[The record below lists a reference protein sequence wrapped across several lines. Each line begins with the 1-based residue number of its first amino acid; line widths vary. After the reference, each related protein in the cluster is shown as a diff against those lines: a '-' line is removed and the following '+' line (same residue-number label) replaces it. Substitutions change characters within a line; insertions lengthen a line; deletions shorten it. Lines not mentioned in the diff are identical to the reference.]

1 MSYRTIKRLLGET
14 SLERKCRLLLGGGFL
29 VLILVGFFFANRQ
42 TERLV
47 WDQNVRTALYLVDNV
62 LREKH
67 LTGLTKELER
77 EVIVTPTPKAK
88 ALAEFIKQDTAPSES
103 ISATNRSY
111 VSRFLR
117 PPSHLPPP
125 STWVEY
131 KPSSDYS
138 TALFKKLCD
147 NNLDEL
153 KDSDEKPSEFT
164 YMRAVRIGKRCL
176 ECHPTDFEKTK
187 LGIKSYSDGELM
199 GAVNIRFPL
208 EETELVLNVN
218 RAILL
223 SFAIGTALLAML
235 FAYIIVRYV
244 IVKPVAHLKE
254 VSEEIAQGNLAVRSE
269 INTGDEFQELSQAFN
284 RMLRSL
290 VSMQDALKK
299 VNTDLD
305 QRLDDLAN
313 ANMAL
318 FEMNRLKSDFLATIS
333 HELRTPLNSILGF
346 GEMLEHEDSIP
357 EKKRRWVQNILGS
370 GRVLL
375 GPINDILD
383 LAKLEAGKMQVS
395 LEEFSLRDLVESQ
408 AAMVRPLAD
417 QKNIQLTTD
426 VDPGLPILKQDGKK
440 LAQILNNLL
449 SNAIKFTPEGGTVQ
463 VVARQDRAHFLLSVR
478 DNGIG
483 IAPEDQKLVFEKFR
497 QTGSTLT
504 RQHGGTGLGLSIV
517 RELTKLLGGEDV
529 HLESQLGRGSVFT
542 IRLPIQLSDAPADEL
557 SLGRSGINLTGDPRR
572 GETRFFSSAGTQG

>member
-14 SLERKCRLLLGGGFL
+14 SLERKCRFLLGGGFL
-29 VLILVGFFFANRQ
+29 VLILIGFFFANRQ
-42 TERLV
+42 TESLV
-47 WDQNVRTALYLVDNV
+47 WNQNVRTGRLLVDNI

-67 LTGLTKELER
+67 LRGFASELER
-77 EVIVTPTPKAK
+77 ASGEKPSKTLQ
-88 ALAEFIKQDTAPSES
+88 ALAEFIREDAPAADAA
-103 ISATNRSY
+103 ATSSHFN
-111 VSRFLR
+111 SRFLR
-117 PPSHLPPP
+117 PPAHLPT
-125 STWVEY
+125 SVQLAEY
-131 KPSSDYS
+131 RPSSDYNA
-138 TALFKKLCD
+138 ALFKKLLDD
-147 NNLDEL
+147 NLLEL
-153 KDSDEKPSEFT
+153 KDINEKPGDFT
-164 YMRAVRIGKRCL
+164 YLKSVRVEKRCL
-176 ECHPTDFEKTK
+176 DCHPTAMEKSRLNIQGYK
-187 LGIKSYSDGELM
+187 EGELM

-208 EETELVLNVN
+208 EETELILTVN

-223 SFAIGTALLAML
+223 SFAIGTAILAML

-244 IVKPVAHLKE
+244 IVKPVTHLKE
-254 VSEEIAQGNLAVRSE
+254 VSEEIAQGNLAIRSD

-299 VNTDLD
+299 VNSDLD
-305 QRLDDLAN
+305 LRLDDLAN
-313 ANMAL
+313 ANLAL

-357 EKKRRWVQNILGS
+357 DKKKRWVQNILSS

-375 GPINDILD
+375 GLINDILD
-383 LAKLEAGKMQVS
+383 LAKLEAGKMQVAV
-395 LEEFSLRDLVESQ
+395 EEFSLRDLVESQ

-426 VDPGLPILKQDGKK
+426 VEPTMPILKQDGKK
-440 LAQILNNLL
+440 LAQIVNNLL
-449 SNAIKFTPEGGTVQ
+449 SNAIKFTPEGGTVSI
-463 VVARQDRAHFLLSVR
+463 VCRQDRAHFLLAVR

-517 RELTKLLGGEDV
+517 RELTKLLGGDDV

-542 IRLPIQLSDAPADEL
+542 IRLPIQISENPSDEL

-572 GETRFFSSAGTQG
+572 GETRYFSSAGAQG

>member
-29 VLILVGFFFANRQ
+29 ILILIGFFFANRQ
-42 TERLV
+42 TESLV
-47 WDQNVRTALYLVDNV
+47 WEQNVRNGQMLFESV

-67 LTGLTKELER
+67 QSGLVAELRRGRKDDEA
-77 EVIVTPTPKAK
+77 IAK
-88 ALAEFIKQDTAPSES
+88 LAEYIKQDSSPIDSPTAT
-103 ISATNRSY
+103 IKFI
-111 VSRFLR
+111 SRFLR
-117 PPSHLPPP
+117 PTSQVPAGVSLP
-125 STWVEY
+125 TEY
-131 KPSSDYS
+131 SPTSDYNA
-138 TALFKKLCD
+138 ALFKRLCD
-147 NNLDEL
+147 NNLLEL
-153 KDSDEKPSEFT
+153 KDADEKPSEFT
-164 YMRAVRIGKRCL
+164 YMKAVRAEKRCL
-176 ECHPTDFEKTK
+176 DCHPTNFERTK
-187 LGIKSYSDGELM
+187 LQIAKYTEGQLM

-208 EETELVLNVN
+208 ENTELILNVN

-244 IVKPVAHLKE
+244 IVKPVAHLRE
-254 VSEEIAQGNLAVRSE
+254 VSEEIAQGNLAVRSD
-269 INTGDEFQELSQAFN
+269 INTGDEFEELSHAFN

-346 GEMLEHEDSIP
+346 GEMLEHEDAPSD
-357 EKKRRWVQNILGS
+357 KKRRWVQNILGS

-375 GPINDILD
+375 GLINDILD
-383 LAKLEAGKMQVS
+383 LAKLEAGKMEVT
-395 LEEFSLRDLVESQ
+395 LEEFSLRDLIESQ
-408 AAMVRPLAD
+408 AAMVRPMAD

-426 VDPGLPILKQDGKK
+426 VDASLPIVKQDGKK
-440 LAQILNNLL
+440 LSQIINNLL
-449 SNAIKFTPEGGTVQ
+449 SNAIKFTPEGGAVE
-463 VVARQDRAHFLLSVR
+463 VSCRQDRAHFVLSVR

-517 RELTKLLGGEDV
+517 RELTKLLGGDDV
-529 HLESQLGRGSVFT
+529 HLESQLGRGSVFA
-542 IRLPIQLSDAPADEL
+542 IRLPIQLADAPADEL
-557 SLGRSGINLTGDPRR
+557 SLGRSGVNLTDPRR
-572 GETRFFSSAGTQG
+572 NETRFFTSAGAQG